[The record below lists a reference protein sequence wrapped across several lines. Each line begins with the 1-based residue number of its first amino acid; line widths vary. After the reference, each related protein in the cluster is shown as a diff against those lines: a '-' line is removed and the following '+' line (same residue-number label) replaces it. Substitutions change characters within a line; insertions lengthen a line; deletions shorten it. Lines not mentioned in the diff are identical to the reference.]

1 MMYTKEGRGEVLDP
15 EHDGELDVAI
25 VGAGIAG
32 LYSIYKLRNL
42 GLRVRAFERGDDLG
56 GTWYWNK
63 YPGARC
69 DVPSWDYS
77 FSFSPELEQE
87 WHWTER
93 YATQPE
99 ILEYLNHTAD
109 RFDLRKDIEFG
120 VRIKHVHYDDESA
133 RWRVFTDDG
142 RAVVARYVVAASGIL
157 STVNV
162 PDTPGLDDFGGT
174 VIHTGEWPQGGVDV
188 SGLRIG
194 LIGTGSSGSQVA
206 PWLAENADQLYVFQR
221 RPVYAVPAHHR
232 PTSEEEAAEVKRT
245 YRDRRE
251 TARYSPTGAP
261 YPATDQCGTDVD
273 DDTFREVAEKAWAE
287 GGIFAVQTCFADIAT
302 SPETNERLSEFV
314 REKIAE
320 KVDEPATA
328 ELLKPRDYP
337 LGAKRLVVEEG
348 YYETYNRP
356 NVHLVSIKDASIERF
371 TTDGVVVDG
380 TDYGLDAVV
389 FATGFDAIS
398 GPIFGMD
405 VRGRGGRPMTDAWA
419 EGPTSYLGLS
429 VPDFPNFF
437 LVAGPGSPS
446 SFSNLIDGIEHSLDY
461 TTDLI
466 DFAEG
471 REAPFI
477 EAEPE
482 ATESWMEQVDMIAKA
497 TVYADT
503 DGWYNGTNIAG
514 KARRWTAFLGGVG
527 YYRRSLDD
535 IAAKDYPG
543 YRFGVDDQTTSA
555 APATDSME
563 QQIGAE

>member
-1 MMYTKEGRGEVLDP
+1 MTEPRAAKGTVSDVGRTE
-15 EHDGELDVAI
+15 ELDVAI
-25 VGAGIAG
+25 VGAGVAG
-32 LYSIYKLRNL
+32 LYSVYKLRGL
-42 GLRVRAFERGDDLG
+42 GLRVRAFEQGPDLG

-99 ILEYLNHTAD
+99 ILAYLNHTAD
-109 RFDLRKDIEFG
+109 RFKLRESIEFG
-120 VRIKHVHYDDESA
+120 VCVEHVHYDSDSA
-133 RWRVFTDDG
+133 RWRLSMDDG

-162 PDTPGLDDFGGT
+162 PDIKGLDDFGGL
-174 VIHTGEWPQGGVDV
+174 VVHTGRWPQNGLDV
-188 SGLRIG
+188 SGLRVG

-206 PWLAENADQLYVFQR
+206 PWLAENADELYVFQR

-232 PTSEEEAAEVKRT
+232 AISDEEAAEVKRT
-245 YRDRRE
+245 YRERRA
-251 TARYSPTGAP
+251 TAKYSPTGAP
-261 YPATDQCGTDVD
+261 YPATDRCGTEVD
-273 DDTFREVAEKAWAE
+273 DETFREVAEKAWAE

-314 REKIAE
+314 RQKIAA
-320 KVDEPATA
+320 KVEDPATA
-328 ELLKPRDYP
+328 EALVPVDYP

-348 YYETYNRP
+348 YYEVYNRS
-356 NVHLVSIKDASIERF
+356 NVHLVSIKDTPIDHVSSAGI
-371 TTDGVVVDG
+371 VVDG
-380 TDYGLDAVV
+380 TTYDLDVIV
-389 FATGFDAIS
+389 FATGFDAVS
-398 GPIFGMD
+398 GSIFRMD
-405 VRGRGGRPMTDAWA
+405 VRGRDGRPMTDAWA
-419 EGPTSYLGLS
+419 DGPTSYLGLS

-446 SFSNLIDGIEHSLDY
+446 AFSNLIDGIEHSLDY

-466 DFAEG
+466 EFAEKHN
-471 REAPFI
+471 APFI
-477 EAEPE
+477 EAEPA
-482 ATESWMEQVDMIAKA
+482 ATESWMDQVDMIAKA

-503 DGWYNGTNIAG
+503 DGWYNGTNIDG

-527 YYRRSLDD
+527 YYRETLDD
-535 IAAKDYPG
+535 IAAKGYPG
-543 YRFGVDDQTTSA
+543 YRFGVEVE
-555 APATDSME
+555 APSTARSDADS
-563 QQIGAE
+563 QRVGVN